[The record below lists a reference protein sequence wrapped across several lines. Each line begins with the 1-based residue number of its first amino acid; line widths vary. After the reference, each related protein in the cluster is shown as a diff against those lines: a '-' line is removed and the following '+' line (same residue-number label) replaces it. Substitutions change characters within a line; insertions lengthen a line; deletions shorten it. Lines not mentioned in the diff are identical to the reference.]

1 LNLKNIEKIAGT
13 SAGLINRPGGRKPS
27 WLNKKVDL
35 GKCGKVKALLRG
47 LNLHTVCEEAKCPNI
62 SECFSRRTAAFLILG
77 KICTRSCKFCGIS
90 KGRPLLPSFDEPEKI
105 AWAVE
110 KLELNYVVITS
121 VTRDDLED
129 KGVFQFV
136 RCIQEIRKIKPD
148 TKIEILIPDFGGDSD
163 LLKDL
168 VKSCPFVINHNLET
182 VKRLYPLLRKEADY
196 SRSLRVLGQIKKIN
210 PAIFTKSGIMLG
222 LGETDKEVLSLF
234 KDLRNVN
241 CDFLTIG
248 QYLQPSLNHF
258 PVKEYIPPERF
269 DHYRDTALSMGFRTV
284 VSSPYTRS
292 SYKAGDYN
300 I

>member
-1 LNLKNIEKIAGT
+1 MM
-13 SAGLINRPGGRKPS
+13 RKPS
-27 WLNKKVDL
+27 WLNKKVDFR
-35 GKCGKVKALLRG
+35 KCIKVKTLLRS

-62 SECFSRRTAAFLILG
+62 SECFSRKTATFLILG
-77 KICTRSCKFCGIS
+77 NICTRSCRFCGIT
-90 KGRPLLPSFDEPEKI
+90 KGNPFPPLPDEPERI
-105 AWAVE
+105 SEAVK
-110 KLELNYVVITS
+110 KLGLNYVVITS

-129 KGVFQFV
+129 KGVLQFV
-136 RCIQEIRKIKPD
+136 SCIREIRKVN
-148 TKIEILIPDFGGDSD
+148 TGVKIEVLIPDFGGDLS
-163 LLKDL
+163 LLELL
-168 VKSCPFVINHNLET
+168 VKSFPFVVNHNLET

-196 SRSLRVLGQIKKIN
+196 FRSLRVLGQIKKIN

-258 PVKEYIPPERF
+258 PVKEYILPERF
-269 DHYRDTALSMGFRTV
+269 DYYRDTALSMGFRIV